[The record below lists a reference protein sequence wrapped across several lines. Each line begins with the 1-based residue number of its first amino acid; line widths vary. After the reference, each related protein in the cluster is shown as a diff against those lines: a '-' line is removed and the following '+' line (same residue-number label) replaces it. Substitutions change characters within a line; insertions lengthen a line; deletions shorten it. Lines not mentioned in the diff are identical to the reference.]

1 MLRGDRL
8 SFFDEI
14 EREIERVRRRILR
27 EVNKF
32 LLEHYGYVERDWDE
46 KGNLRPL
53 YTIHEYPDK
62 YVIIFDLANADTST
76 LEVKV
81 VGQRLLIE
89 ANMEKSI
96 QLSDIYGDVIGKE
109 LSISKYR
116 HEINLPPLA
125 DPSRMKVKVG
135 RRKIVEVII
144 PKKL

>member
-1 MLRGDRL
+1 M

-14 EREIERVRRRILR
+14 EREIEKVRRRILR

-46 KGNLRPL
+46 KGNIQPL

-81 VGQRLLIE
+81 VGQKLLIE
-89 ANMEKSI
+89 ANMEKSV
-96 QLSDIYGDVIGKE
+96 QLSDIYGDFIGKE
-109 LSISKYR
+109 LSISRYK
-116 HEINLPPLA
+116 HEIELPPFA
-125 DPSRMKVKVG
+125 DPSKMKVKVS
-135 RRKIVEVII
+135 RRKIVEVVI